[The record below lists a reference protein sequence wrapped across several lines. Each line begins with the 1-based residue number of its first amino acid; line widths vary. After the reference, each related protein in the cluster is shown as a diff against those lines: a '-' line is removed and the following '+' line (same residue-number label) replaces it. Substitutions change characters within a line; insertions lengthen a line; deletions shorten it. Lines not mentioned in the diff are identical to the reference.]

1 MKMLVH
7 LVGIAATAVGVLAGD
22 HPAAAHHSA
31 AMFDASKIVV
41 INATLKELRWTNPH
55 VNLLVLGAAQEGD
68 PPTEWLLETTSPGR
82 LLRLGWMRT
91 SIQPGDRVR
100 VEIHPLN
107 DAQEHGGSIQKI
119 TSMETGKS
127 FGTNLRELDK
137 PDSEPSAE

>member
-1 MKMLVH
+1 MKTLIN
-7 LVGIAATAVGVLAGD
+7 LVGIAATAVGLVASS
-22 HPAAAHHSA
+22 HSAAAHHSA
-31 AMFDASKIVV
+31 SMFDASKIVV

-82 LLRLGWMRT
+82 LLRMGWMRT

-100 VEIHPLN
+100 VEIHPLS
-107 DAQEHGGSIQKI
+107 DPQEHGGSIQKI

-137 PDSEPSAE
+137 PDSEPSPD